1 MRQVSIIALL
11 IANAVQLGMMF
22 AIMAVVAL
30 AGLVGEWLWVG
41 LPANIAPITEG
52 LKASSFFMSLVG
64 IISVVPASLT
74 AGYLAGRM
82 AHRHPVLHGALSSA
96 GWFIVLLVFILL
108 DLTRRA
114 LLEPAT
120 PCRHRQRCFNGCG
133 PSRHD
138 PIFWSAALRRGWQY
152 DLAINRPRQRR
163 DAGRVRDAGGP
174 LCRVSVSKIW
184 NDDRR

>member
-22 AIMAVVAL
+22 AIMALVAL
-30 AGLVGEWLWVG
+30 AGLVGDWLWVG

-108 DLTRRA
+108 GGPSSNQPPHAGTGNGNGASSVPVLLGMILFFGPPLFGAVGGMISQSIGQGRGGTRVA
-114 LLEPAT
+114 SAT
-120 PCRHRQRCFNGCG
+120 P
-133 PSRHD
+133 
-138 PIFWSAALRRGWQY
+138 A
-152 DLAINRPRQRR
+152 
-163 DAGRVRDAGGP
+163 
-174 LCRVSVSKIW
+174 
-184 NDDRR
+184 DRFVEYR